1 MTEEYGPDFIT
12 IVAEDGT
19 EIELEYVDALEYEG
33 NTYMAFFPTVEDED
47 ADEDS
52 DEYGLIVLRSEEE
65 NGESYVVT
73 VDDEELLDKVYEAF
87 MERFMEDEED

>member
-33 NTYMAFFPTVEDED
+33 NTYMAFFPTVEDEN

-52 DEYGLIVLRSEEE
+52 DEYGLIILRSEEE

>member
-1 MTEEYGPDFIT
+1 MNEEYGPDFIT

-33 NTYMAFFPTVEDED
+33 VTYMAFFPAVEEG

-52 DEYGLIVLRSEEE
+52 DEYGLIILRSEEE

-87 MERFMEDEED
+87 MERFTEDEEDT

>member
-33 NTYMAFFPTVEDED
+33 NTYMAFFPTVEDEN

-52 DEYGLIVLRSEEE
+52 DEYGLIILKSEEE

-87 MERFMEDEED
+87 MERFMEDEEE

>member
-12 IVAEDGT
+12 VVAEDGT

-52 DEYGLIVLRSEEE
+52 EEYGLIILKSEEE

-87 MERFMEDEED
+87 IERFMEDEED

>member
-1 MTEEYGPDFIT
+1 MNEEYGPDFIT

-33 NTYMAFFPTVEDED
+33 VTYMALFPAVEEG

-52 DEYGLIVLRSEEE
+52 DEYGLIILRSEEE

-87 MERFMEDEED
+87 MERFTEDEEDT

>member
-52 DEYGLIVLRSEEE
+52 DEYGLIILKSEEE

-73 VDDEELLDKVYEAF
+73 VDDEELLNKVYEAF

>member
-52 DEYGLIVLRSEEE
+52 DEYGLIILRSEEE

>member
-1 MTEEYGPDFIT
+1 MTEQYGPDFIT

-52 DEYGLIVLRSEEE
+52 DEYGLIILRSEEE